1 MSKLFAQ
8 QIRDGCGR
16 EASSGW
22 RSRHITVCL
31 ELQVLVHVHSLL
43 GGSDKWSGVRS

>member
-8 QIRDGCGR
+8 QIRDGCKR

-22 RSRHITVCL
+22 RSRHIRVCL
-31 ELQVLVHVHSLL
+31 ELQVVHVHSLL